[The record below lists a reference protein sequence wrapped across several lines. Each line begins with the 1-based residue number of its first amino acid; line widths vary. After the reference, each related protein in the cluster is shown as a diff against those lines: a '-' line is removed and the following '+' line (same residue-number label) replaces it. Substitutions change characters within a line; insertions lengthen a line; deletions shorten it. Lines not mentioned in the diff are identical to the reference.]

1 MLLLHVGA
9 QDDMGG
15 AGHPPGYLWPLQG
28 SSAALGTHPHLLSV
42 CTEQNGGGSPRES
55 PRRGGGA
62 PSGGHTPTPQ
72 ELQMAGQWRV
82 LFHVG
87 FLGSQMVFLTRMCFC
102 SFEILPSSFIEER
115 GRGRRGG
122 GVVFMS

>member
-62 PSGGHTPTPQ
+62 PSGGHPPNP
-72 ELQMAGQWRV
+72 AGAPDGWAMEGAVPCGFSWLSDGFPDTDV
-82 LFHVG
+82 L
-87 FLGSQMVFLTRMCFC
+87 L
-102 SFEILPSSFIEER
+102 FI
-115 GRGRRGG
+115 
-122 GVVFMS
+122 